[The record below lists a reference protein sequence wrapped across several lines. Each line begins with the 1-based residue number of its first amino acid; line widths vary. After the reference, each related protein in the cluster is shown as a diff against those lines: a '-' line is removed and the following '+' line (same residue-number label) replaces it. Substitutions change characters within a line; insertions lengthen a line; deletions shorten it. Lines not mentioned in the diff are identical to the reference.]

1 MSNKV
6 RPLFLAS
13 LMILSVILIAPTAQA
28 ADSDNDGVDDADD
41 AFPNDSNEWNDTD
54 GDGVGDNSDAFPED
68 PDESEDFDGDGVG
81 DNSDCEP
88 EDSAVT
94 YTNNPV
100 SCSGFTELSY
110 PYVAQAGSSDPP
122 GLYDVHFA
130 VLETSGNECTECS
143 NEEIDLMSS
152 SGTLDIG
159 IMNEF
164 QNWSD
169 QHEFVEFYFQYIDD
183 NRNEQ
188 YDSGEIYVISCES
201 STTQGHIVIADGRI
215 YAYDYEEFWPDAY
228 GINIVNED
236 DDEEPEPDT
245 DGDGYLD
252 EDDAFPEDSNEWE
265 DSDGDGVGDNSDC
278 DPYDSSVTST
288 NEELCMVVGLK
299 DFDESPAGCDGE
311 HEDEGSDCWNG
322 YLRADKNEVK
332 IVLKNLDD
340 ALEYT
345 LNITD
350 SEYESGGSNQVF
362 HYTAFQYLVT
372 EEGHQE
378 MYEERVHINS
388 DEPQFICSRNLEITL
403 SYFDPNDQDNDSH
416 QVQYWQDVNYY
427 GCESRP
433 QPQAML
439 KHADGGEIKENS
451 PDELF
456 TQGASVELSFEVH
469 NLKNDTNY
477 SLQWRATDEMNDA
490 GQMQMS
496 YFHNETLESIS
507 SNNSDGTYEHY
518 WTLNIPSDSCLVDI
532 EYVLTELDYDG
543 FNEKHGMVDVLICD
557 WLVTSR
563 TGEDTF
569 TSEAF
574 LNLDTQGLV
583 LNINDNYGLWTHYYV
598 DYVTGNRDKIL
609 TQTEFDSYFEM
620 FTEEGDDDCIS
631 AEIGN
636 AWTMNGQ
643 LIEKDHS
650 YCEYAFDDNG
660 TQFSAYVLL
669 NGSWQAD
676 ANGEWVLEI
685 YTGDIYSDCTIV
697 TSNSSAAE
705 QFQGMFKCVSDELES
720 NYYDNDGGDF
730 EDSCQVN
737 NDTGKWSCKYY
748 WQHSEEPPTEYDSCE
763 RETYDEDD
771 WVQFECQNEGQ
782 YRINHYQQDQCNPSD
797 GVFYC
802 KHPSDP
808 WETNYGDENTCV
820 WNADPM
826 YWECDNGSWWRYCEM
841 QHADAADSNNSER
854 IWYCTD
860 IFGSD
865 ESFGNTTGNSHFSDE
880 TVPSE
885 ADLQTVRY
893 GVTSSDSF
901 DLINAKFVRDDGV
914 SLMMAVS
921 SGSAYVDI
929 PYDWDQM
936 ERGRFVWKAV
946 SDDSSNGTDD
956 SNNTSTENRLPVC
969 DVFAV
974 SNVGASGQIAAS
986 DIASKLAGNTALTA
1000 PLTGTLTVPLT
1011 AGSYEFMVDCTDP
1024 DGDDLVISIND
1035 GITTVTA
1042 EAMDGH
1048 FYGGLGFIVKEEST
1062 FTYEV
1067 TVTWTDG
1074 TESGEVKVTFDAVM
1088 GTPEPD
1094 ETASTS
1100 GLPGF
1105 TAPLSM
1111 LALLGA
1117 AMLLG
1122 RHKKEE

>member
-1 MSNKV
+1 M
-6 RPLFLAS
+6 
-13 LMILSVILIAPTAQA
+13 
-28 ADSDNDGVDDADD
+28 
-41 AFPNDSNEWNDTD
+41 E
-54 GDGVGDNSDAFPED
+54 
-68 PDESEDFDGDGVG
+68 
-81 DNSDCEP
+81 
-88 EDSAVT
+88 
-94 YTNNPV
+94 
-100 SCSGFTELSY
+100 
-110 PYVAQAGSSDPP
+110 
-122 GLYDVHFA
+122 
-130 VLETSGNECTECS
+130 
-143 NEEIDLMSS
+143 
-152 SGTLDIG
+152 
-159 IMNEF
+159 
-164 QNWSD
+164 
-169 QHEFVEFYFQYIDD
+169 
-183 NRNEQ
+183 
-188 YDSGEIYVISCES
+188 
-201 STTQGHIVIADGRI
+201 
-215 YAYDYEEFWPDAY
+215 
-228 GINIVNED
+228 
-236 DDEEPEPDT
+236 
-245 DGDGYLD
+245 
-252 EDDAFPEDSNEWE
+252 
-265 DSDGDGVGDNSDC
+265 
-278 DPYDSSVTST
+278 
-288 NEELCMVVGLK
+288 VGLK

-350 SEYESGGSNQVF
+350 SEYESGSNQVF

-403 SYFDPNDQDNDSH
+403 SYFDPNNQDNDSH

-427 GCESRP
+427 ECESRP

-685 YTGDIYSDCTIV
+685 YTGEMYSNCTLD
-697 TSNSSAAE
+697 TLNQQDSWR
-705 QFQGMFKCVSDELES
+705 CVSSRLETHYFSNNVDDEDECKQNQS
-720 NYYDNDGGDF
+720 TD
-730 EDSCQVN
+730 
-737 NDTGKWSCKYY
+737 KWSCKYS
-748 WQHSEEPPTEYDSCE
+748 WRPADDPSDEFDSCE
-763 RETYDEDD
+763 REAYADD
-771 WVQFECQNEGQ
+771 WVEFECQNEGQ
-782 YRINHYQQDQCNPSD
+782 YQIVYYESGECVNHTA
-797 GVFYC
+797 GHYC
-802 KHPSDP
+802 KDIREE
-808 WETNYGDENTCV
+808 WQNYVGDDSTCV
-820 WNADPM
+820 WNADQM
-826 YWECDNGSWWRYCEM
+826 YWSCDNGSWWGYCEM
-841 QHADAADSNNSER
+841 QHTDATDSNNSER

-860 IFGSD
+860 LFGSD
-865 ESFGNTTGNSHFSDE
+865 ESYSNTTGNTHYADE
-880 TVPSE
+880 TMPSVVNI
-885 ADLQTVRY
+885 QNIRY

-914 SLMMAVS
+914 SLMMAIS

-929 PYDWDQM
+929 PYNWDNLDS
-936 ERGRFVWKAV
+936 GRFVWTAV
-946 SDDSSNGTDD
+946 SDNSSNQTDDGTDD

-986 DIASKLAGNTALTA
+986 DIAAKLAGNTALTA

-1035 GITTVTA
+1035 GITTITA